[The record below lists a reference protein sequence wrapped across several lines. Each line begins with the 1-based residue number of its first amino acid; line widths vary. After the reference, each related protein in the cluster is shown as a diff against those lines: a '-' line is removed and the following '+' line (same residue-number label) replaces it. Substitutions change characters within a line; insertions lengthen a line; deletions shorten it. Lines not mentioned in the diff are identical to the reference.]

1 MAGHGEVDRRS
12 APQERRTGERQERGE
27 TRQEAEEDAEGEPAD
42 QPVAEAGEQALRGGG
57 DHHALHDRREGRV
70 ETPEHGLLV
79 RRLHGQELPEAGGHD
94 LTIAEEEEQRDQHQA
109 EVHHRDEQVP
119 REARRLT
126 DDLLGEPVHGA
137 QEEIG
142 ELHRELLERGRD
154 VQPDAAEPG
163 GANLLDETQHLPLAH
178 RLLDAGVGGRRLAHE
193 ERADEDGRQDDRDGD
208 RQDEGQRRERA
219 PALEGAAEPR
229 RQRVE
234 GERQDRRPH
243 ERDEEGREEEVEL
256 VEEEEEDGEE
266 ESREEL
272 LPRHRAATVAVAA
285 LDHKAHRRRRRVA
298 LTPRGGVGTKTP
310 LRRCAQARSSVGER
324 FLDTEEAGG
333 SIPPVPIRPLTPARS

>member
-1 MAGHGEVDRRS
+1 
-12 APQERRTGERQERGE
+12 
-27 TRQEAEEDAEGEPAD
+27 
-42 QPVAEAGEQALRGGG
+42 
-57 DHHALHDRREGRV
+57 
-70 ETPEHGLLV
+70 
-79 RRLHGQELPEAGGHD
+79 
-94 LTIAEEEEQRDQHQA
+94 
-109 EVHHRDEQVP
+109 
-119 REARRLT
+119 
-126 DDLLGEPVHGA
+126 
-137 QEEIG
+137 
-142 ELHRELLERGRD
+142 
-154 VQPDAAEPG
+154 
-163 GANLLDETQHLPLAH
+163 

-333 SIPPVPIRPLTPARS
+333 SIPPVPTIGPRRGLSPASAAAHLIAQAVQPLFPETHVTIGPVIENGFYYDFKRPGGFASEDLPRIEEMMRAIVAEDLPVRREEVARGEAIRRFREMGEHYKVEIIEGIPDATVSLYHQGELVDLCRGPHVPST